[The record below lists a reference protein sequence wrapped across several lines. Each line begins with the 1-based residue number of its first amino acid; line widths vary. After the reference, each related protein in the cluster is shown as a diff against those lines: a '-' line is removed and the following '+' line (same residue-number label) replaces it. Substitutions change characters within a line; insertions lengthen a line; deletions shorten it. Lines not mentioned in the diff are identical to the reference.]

1 MLAKHVA
8 DRSPPSRLHHIRIGL
23 GVLLKL
29 RMADMPHLNGG
40 FRKIRLVNIS
50 HYSLNKGLGVGRRD
64 WAQNYNCH
72 IVSTAET
79 RLRMSIRSPH
89 SGFSH
94 AGPSIGATK

>member
-40 FRKIRLVNIS
+40 FRQNRLVHTS
-50 HYSLNKGLGVGRRD
+50 HYSLTKGLGVGRRA
-64 WAQNYNCH
+64 WAPNYHCH
-72 IVSTAET
+72 LVSPAERSEERRVGKECVSTCSS
-79 RLRMSIRSPH
+79 RWSPFH
-89 SGFSH
+89 
-94 AGPSIGATK
+94 